1 MEWGI
6 EGLGCVREMGCVRQV
21 QAKKSMYPRPQ
32 SRLSASSTAV
42 AAFTILDRCRG
53 LIKHPRPQ
61 SRVLVVAFTCIIRK
75 LAGKSEAQANA
86 MAHAVVGIMWWTAV
100 GIMDDFQKTA
110 VADRFE
116 KDRSRGF

>member
-1 MEWGI
+1 MCLAWHGN
-6 EGLGCVREMGCVRQV
+6 
-21 QAKKSMYPRPQ
+21 AKQ
-32 SRLSASSTAV
+32 
-42 AAFTILDRCRG
+42 
-53 LIKHPRPQ
+53 
-61 SRVLVVAFTCIIRK
+61 K

-116 KDRSRGF
+116 KDRSRRPL